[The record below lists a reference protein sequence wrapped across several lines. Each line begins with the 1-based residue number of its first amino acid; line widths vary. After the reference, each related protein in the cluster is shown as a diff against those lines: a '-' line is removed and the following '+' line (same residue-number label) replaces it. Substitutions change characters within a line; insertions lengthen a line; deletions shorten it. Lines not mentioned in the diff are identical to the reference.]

1 MNRFIRMGR
10 YCFGSP
16 VIFVTMKWER
26 KTGRRSKDFTQSI
39 RKYFVQAV
47 GLTMFRIIT
56 VVVPIVVIVC
66 KLIMLNGNCCNKFL
80 YIYRTARY
88 LCSSVRFTPETFVS
102 GVFLLSKK
110 IVIQQYLSLFGFTCP
125 SRGTMV

>member
-1 MNRFIRMGR
+1 MEKGMSSCGANYIPDNNG
-10 YCFGSP
+10 CCS
-16 VIFVTMKWER
+16 
-26 KTGRRSKDFTQSI
+26 
-39 RKYFVQAV
+39 
-47 GLTMFRIIT
+47 
-56 VVVPIVVIVC
+56 IVVIVC

-110 IVIQQYLSLFGFTCP
+110 IVIQQYLSRFGFTCP
-125 SRGTMV
+125 SRGTMVWYSAWCFSMESRTCSM